1 MAVAEIFSALGDPT
15 RLTLVE
21 RLAARGPMR
30 TGDLVDGLGMSRQA
44 ATKHLELLEGAGIV
58 RSEKRGREV
67 FRSLETKT
75 VAEAAHWLDLRAR
88 AWESKL
94 EGLRKLLEEQ

>member
-1 MAVAEIFSALGDPT
+1 MAVAEVFSALGDPT
-15 RLTLVE
+15 RLVLVE

-44 ATKHLELLEGAGIV
+44 ATKHLEVLEGAGVV

-67 FRSLETKT
+67 VRSLETAR
-75 VAEAAHWLDLRAR
+75 VAEAAGWLEVRAR

-94 EGLRKLLEEQ
+94 EGLRRLVEE